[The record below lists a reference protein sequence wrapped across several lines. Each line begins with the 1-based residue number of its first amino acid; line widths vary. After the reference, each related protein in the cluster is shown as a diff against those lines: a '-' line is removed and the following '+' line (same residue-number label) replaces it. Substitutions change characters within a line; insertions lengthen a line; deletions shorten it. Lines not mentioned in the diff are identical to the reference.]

1 MKNVLEVV
9 STAGAIALCL
19 LWPSVL
25 LFWLL
30 RSRAQSRV
38 YLASLFA
45 LAFVVL
51 VVLSRSILGAWY
63 VVGTFWPWVLG
74 VALLGILIHRVRRGI
89 PRQWLP
95 SSGRES
101 FLLLLV
107 ALLLAMWSLP
117 LPFLMRAKAYEGQPV
132 QLSPPLDGVNF
143 FVMGGGANWSVNHHA
158 FISHQRYALDIMQQD
173 ALGFRASVMFPSNI
187 SDFYAFGARIVAPC
201 EGEVLATKDGLPNRM
216 LMDPDTEH
224 PFGNHVVLFCQGQ
237 SVLLGHM
244 QAGTVAVSVGDDVK
258 VGQPLG
264 LVGNSG
270 STLEP
275 HLHIHAVQG
284 RHADGRGTAS
294 PLLIGGKLLAKGD
307 TLNRRSTIW

>member
-1 MKNVLEVV
+1 MLGNVREAV
-9 STAGAIALCL
+9 STIVAIALCL
-19 LWPSVL
+19 LWPGVVL
-25 LFWLL
+25 LWLA
-30 RSRAQSRV
+30 RTRAKSRV
-38 YLASLFA
+38 YFASVSV

-74 VALLGILIHRVRRGI
+74 VALLGILIHRGRRGI

-107 ALLLAMWSLP
+107 VLLLAMWSLP
-117 LPFLMRAKAYEGQPV
+117 LPLLMRAKAYEGEAV
-132 QLSPPLDGVNF
+132 QLSPPLGGATF

-173 ALGFRASVMFPSNI
+173 ALGFRASVMFPRGT
-187 SDFYAFGARIVAPC
+187 SDFYVFRAGIVAPC
-201 EGEVLATKDGLPNRM
+201 DGEVLATTDGLPNRL
-216 LMDPDTEH
+216 LMDPDTDH
-224 PFGNHVVLFCQGQ
+224 PFGNHVVLFCQGH

-244 QAGTVAVSVGDDVK
+244 QAGTLAVHAGDQVK
-258 VGQPLG
+258 AGQPIG

-270 STLEP
+270 STMEP

-284 RHADGRGTAS
+284 RHGDGKGTAS
-294 PLLIGGKLLAKGD
+294 PLMIGGKLLVKGD
-307 TLNRRSTIW
+307 TLSWSKPS

>member
-1 MKNVLEVV
+1 VLEDI
-9 STAGAIALCL
+9 STASAIALCL

-30 RSRAQSRV
+30 RSRAQSRL
-38 YLASLFA
+38 YLASLFG

-74 VALLGILIHRVRRGI
+74 VALLGILFYRARRGI

-95 SSGRES
+95 SNKRES
-101 FLLLLV
+101 FLLALV
-107 ALLLAMWSLP
+107 VLLLAMWSLP
-117 LPFLMRAKAYEGQPV
+117 LPFLVRAKAYEGEPV
-132 QLSPPLDGVNF
+132 QLSPPLDGANF

-158 FISHQRYALDIMQQD
+158 FISHQRYALDIMRQD
-173 ALGFRASVMFPSNI
+173 ALGFRASVMFPSAT

-201 EGEVLATKDGLPNRM
+201 DGEVLATTDGLPNRP

-224 PFGNHVVLFCQGQ
+224 PFGNHVVIFCQRQ

-244 QAGTVAVSVGDDVK
+244 QAGTVAVSAGDVVK
-258 VGQPLG
+258 AGQPLG

-284 RHADGRGTAS
+284 RHEDGTGTAS
-294 PLLIGGKLLAKGD
+294 PLMIGGKLLAKGD
-307 TLNRRSTIW
+307 TLNLRSATSR

>member
-1 MKNVLEVV
+1 ML
-9 STAGAIALCL
+9 TAGVTAGVIALCL
-19 LWPSVL
+19 FWPSVL

-38 YLASLFA
+38 YLASLSA

-74 VALLGILIHRVRRGI
+74 VALLGILIQRARRGI

-107 ALLLAMWSLP
+107 VLLLAMWSLP
-117 LPFLMRAKAYEGQPV
+117 LPFLMRAKAYEGEPV
-132 QLSPPLDGVNF
+132 QLSPPLGGANF

-173 ALGFRASVMFPSNI
+173 ALGFRASVMFPSHT

-201 EGEVLATKDGLPNRM
+201 DGEVLATKDGLPNRM
-216 LMDPDTEH
+216 PMDPDTEN
-224 PFGNHVVLFCQGQ
+224 PFGNHVVLFCQGH

-258 VGQPLG
+258 AGQPLG

-284 RHADGRGTAS
+284 RHDDGRGTAS
-294 PLLIGGKLLAKGD
+294 PLMIGGKLLAKGD
-307 TLNRRSTIW
+307 TLNLRSTIW

>member
-1 MKNVLEVV
+1 MLEAV
-9 STAGAIALCL
+9 STAGVITLCL

-25 LFWLL
+25 LLWLL

-38 YLASLFA
+38 YLASLSA
-45 LAFVVL
+45 LAFVVW

-74 VALLGILIHRVRRGI
+74 VAFLGILIQRARRSM

-95 SSGRES
+95 ASARES

-107 ALLLAMWSLP
+107 MLLLAMWLVP
-117 LPFLMRAKAYEGQPV
+117 LPYLMRAKAHEGEPV
-132 QLSPPLDGVNF
+132 QLSPPLDGANF

-158 FISHQRYALDIMQQD
+158 FISHQRFALDIMRHN
-173 ALGFRASVMFPSNI
+173 ALGFRSSTMFPTVM
-187 SDFYAFGARIVAPC
+187 SDFYAFGTRIVSPC
-201 EGEVLATKDGLPNRM
+201 DGEVLAAKDGLPNRM
-216 LMDPDTEH
+216 LMNPDTEN
-224 PFGNHVVLFCQGQ
+224 PFGNHVVLFCEGH

-244 QAGTVAVSVGDDVK
+244 QAGSVAVSVGDDVK
-258 VGQPLG
+258 TGQPLG

-284 RHADGRGTAS
+284 RHDDGRGTAS
-294 PLLIGGKLLAKGD
+294 PLMIEGKLLAKGD
-307 TLNRRSTIW
+307 TLSWSKPF

>member
-1 MKNVLEVV
+1 VLEAV
-9 STAGAIALCL
+9 STAGVITLCL

-30 RSRAQSRV
+30 RSQAQSRV
-38 YLASLFA
+38 YLASLSA

-74 VALLGILIHRVRRGI
+74 GALLGILIQRARRGI

-107 ALLLAMWSLP
+107 VLLLAIWSLP
-117 LPFLMRAKAYEGQPV
+117 LPFLMRAKAYEGEPV
-132 QLSPPLDGVNF
+132 QLSPPLGGANF

-158 FISHQRYALDIMQQD
+158 FISYQRYALDIMQQD
-173 ALGFRASVMFPSNI
+173 ALGFRASVMFPSHT

-201 EGEVLATKDGLPNRM
+201 DGEVLATKDGLPNRM
-216 LMDPDTEH
+216 LMNPDTEN
-224 PFGNHVVLFCQGQ
+224 PFGNHVVLFCQGH

-244 QAGTVAVSVGDDVK
+244 QAGSVAVSVGDDVK
-258 VGQPLG
+258 TGQPLG

-284 RHADGRGTAS
+284 RHDDGRGTAS
-294 PLLIGGKLLAKGD
+294 PLMIGEKLLAKGD
-307 TLNRRSTIW
+307 TLNLRSTIW

>member
-1 MKNVLEVV
+1 VLEAV
-9 STAGAIALCL
+9 STAGVITLCL

-30 RSRAQSRV
+30 RSQAQSRV
-38 YLASLFA
+38 YLASLSA

-74 VALLGILIHRVRRGI
+74 GALLGILIQRARRGI

-107 ALLLAMWSLP
+107 VLLLAIWSLP
-117 LPFLMRAKAYEGQPV
+117 LPFLMRAKAYEGEPV
-132 QLSPPLDGVNF
+132 QLSPPLGGANF

-158 FISHQRYALDIMQQD
+158 FISYQRYALDIMQQD
-173 ALGFRASVMFPSNI
+173 ALGFRASVMFPSHT

-201 EGEVLATKDGLPNRM
+201 DGEVLATKDGLPNRM
-216 LMDPDTEH
+216 LMNPDTEN
-224 PFGNHVVLFCQGQ
+224 PFGNHVVLFCQGH
-237 SVLLGHM
+237 SILLGHM
-244 QAGTVAVSVGDDVK
+244 QAGSVAVNVGDDVK
-258 VGQPLG
+258 TGQPLG

-284 RHADGRGTAS
+284 RHDDGRGMAS
-294 PLLIGGKLLAKGD
+294 PLMIGGKLLAKGD
-307 TLNRRSTIW
+307 TLN

>member
-1 MKNVLEVV
+1 MLEAV
-9 STAGAIALCL
+9 STAGVITLCL

-30 RSRAQSRV
+30 RSQAQSRV
-38 YLASLFA
+38 YLASLSA

-74 VALLGILIHRVRRGI
+74 GALLGILIQRARRGI

-107 ALLLAMWSLP
+107 VLLLAIWSLP
-117 LPFLMRAKAYEGQPV
+117 LPFLMRAKAYEGEPV
-132 QLSPPLDGVNF
+132 QLSPPLGGAIF

-158 FISHQRYALDIMQQD
+158 FISYQRYALDIMQQD
-173 ALGFRASVMFPSNI
+173 ALGFRASVMFPSDT

-201 EGEVLATKDGLPNRM
+201 DGEVLATKDGLPNRVPM
-216 LMDPDTEH
+216 NPDTGN
-224 PFGNHVVLFCQGQ
+224 PFGNHVVLFCQGY

-258 VGQPLG
+258 GGQPLG

-284 RHADGRGTAS
+284 RHDDGRGTAS
-294 PLLIGGKLLAKGD
+294 PLMIGGKLLAKGD
-307 TLNRRSTIW
+307 TLNPGSTIW